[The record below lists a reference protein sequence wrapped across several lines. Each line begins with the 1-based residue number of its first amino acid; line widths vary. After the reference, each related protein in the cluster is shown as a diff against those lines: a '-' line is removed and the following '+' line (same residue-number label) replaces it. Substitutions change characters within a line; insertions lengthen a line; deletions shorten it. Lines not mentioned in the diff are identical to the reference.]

1 MNMNYG
7 LDQQRVGPGLTT
19 NFPLK
24 PEQEPGIQ
32 QVAGE
37 LAPRVGQINQRLD
50 RISAALRCL
59 PQNPESGKCSIAGVG
74 DVTASLA
81 QAHGALSYAEST
93 LSDIERAI
101 GI

>member
-7 LDQQRVGPGLTT
+7 LAQQQVGPGLTV
-19 NFPLK
+19 NFPPK

-32 QVAGE
+32 QVAND
-37 LAPRVGQINQRLD
+37 LAPRIGSINQRLD

-59 PQNPESGKCSIAGVG
+59 PANPENSKCAIAGMP